1 MKKKKAV
8 HPQVHTNE
16 ENYYR
21 FRSRLLISFSA
32 LLVLLTIFLT
42 TFLFGLFDNIIQNK
56 AAALISA
63 DGHQLELNINSY
75 LDRVEHTAT
84 MLFSDEKYYE
94 YDCTDDSLD
103 AYEKLQSEEIINS
116 RINDLSM
123 LDNFSDFG
131 IIYANDHV
139 AGWISNTSRQMF
151 PEGGMYD
158 AFAEGIVNSR
168 KEDGWFFG
176 VQGNTDRLYY
186 AKRVNEHAVLVISF
200 YNRELESVFDFPEE
214 LQGMT
219 IRLADSENRVLFS
232 TEQEEIG
239 AAVPEEIAASLGDNG
254 TRSTL
259 THKNLITTDFCSNG
273 WKVICTIP
281 LKIIMKDRDSAVFYT
296 IVFSLISVGIF
307 LLISFLLFRMI
318 SKSLN
323 VLFDKLSEKAELD
336 RLSGLLN
343 KIAYEEQVTELLN
356 QRADDEHALMVVLDV
371 DRFKPINDN
380 LGHARGDEVIAGL
393 GRMLDASFSERY
405 LIGRIGGDE
414 FSVFTLYTAENRV
427 DMRQGVDRI
436 LAELRQKFI
445 TEFKKENESFGT
457 SMSAGV
463 VLMEEEKDTFD
474 KLYKKAD
481 RALYTSKENGKG
493 RTSWYGEVNR

>member
-1 MKKKKAV
+1 
-8 HPQVHTNE
+8 
-16 ENYYR
+16 
-21 FRSRLLISFSA
+21 
-32 LLVLLTIFLT
+32 
-42 TFLFGLFDNIIQNK
+42 
-56 AAALISA
+56 
-63 DGHQLELNINSY
+63 
-75 LDRVEHTAT
+75 
-84 MLFSDEKYYE
+84 
-94 YDCTDDSLD
+94 
-103 AYEKLQSEEIINS
+103 
-116 RINDLSM
+116 
-123 LDNFSDFG
+123 
-131 IIYANDHV
+131 
-139 AGWISNTSRQMF
+139 
-151 PEGGMYD
+151 
-158 AFAEGIVNSR
+158 
-168 KEDGWFFG
+168 
-176 VQGNTDRLYY
+176 
-186 AKRVNEHAVLVISF
+186 
-200 YNRELESVFDFPEE
+200 ELESVFDFPEE